1 MVWRQTQP
9 SSLVRKRKEK
19 EVVTSKSLT
28 PTRIIAGAV
37 AVYEDA
43 WHNFL
48 ETISLSV
55 SQEDIDFI
63 AASTFDPKTG
73 QTFVNKI
80 RNTDTLGITKN
91 SSTNDHFKNLDTQCK
106 ELIYNLSSQYKQA
119 LNIRDQ
125 IVDEENYS
133 LLRYSPGQYYR
144 EHYDGPTASARSVSV
159 LIYLNDDYEGGE
171 IEFINFNEKL
181 KPKAGTVILFPSN
194 YAYRHIAHPV
204 VSGTKYVITTF
215 LHDRKKEL

>member
-1 MVWRQTQP
+1 MA
-9 SSLVRKRKEK
+9 EK
-19 EVVTSKSLT
+19 IFSPTKVVGGA
-28 PTRIIAGAV
+28 IAI
-37 AVYEDA
+37 YEDA
-43 WHNFL
+43 WPNFL
-48 ETISLSV
+48 ETISSSS
-55 SQEDIDFI
+55 SQEGIDFI
-63 AASTFDPKTG
+63 SARTYNPETG

-91 SSTNDHFKNLDTQCK
+91 SGTNDYFKNLNSECRD
-106 ELIYNLSSQYKQA
+106 LVYNISKYYKKDF
-119 LNIRDQ
+119 NIKDE
-125 IVDEENYS
+125 IIDEENYS
-133 LLRYSPGQYYR
+133 LLRYNPEQYYR
-144 EHYDGPTASARSVSV
+144 EHYDGPTASARSISV

-215 LHDRKKEL
+215 LHDRKKEV

>member
-1 MVWRQTQP
+1 MVWRSTKP
-9 SSLVRKRKEK
+9 SSLVCKRKEK
-19 EVVTSKSLT
+19 EVVTTKSLD
-28 PTRIIAGAV
+28 PTKIIAGAI

-43 WHNFL
+43 WPNFL

-91 SSTNDHFKNLDTQCK
+91 SSTNNHFKNLDTQCR
-106 ELIYNLSSQYKQA
+106 ELIYNLSNQYKQA

-159 LIYLNDDYEGGE
+159 LIYLNDDYDGGE
-171 IEFINFNEKL
+171 IEFINFNEKI
-181 KPKAGTVILFPSN
+181 KPRAGTVILFPSN

-204 VSGTKYVITTF
+204 LSGTKYVITTF
-215 LHDRKKEL
+215 LHDRKKEV

>member
-1 MVWRQTQP
+1 MTI
-9 SSLVRKRKEK
+9 
-19 EVVTSKSLT
+19 KSFA
-28 PTRIIAGAV
+28 PTKIIAGAV

-43 WHNFL
+43 WPNFL
-48 ETISLSV
+48 ETISLSI
-55 SQEDIDFI
+55 SQEDVDFI
-63 AASTFDPKTG
+63 AASTYDPKTG

-80 RNTDTLGITKN
+80 RNTDTIGITKN
-91 SSTNDHFKNLDTQCK
+91 SSTNDHFKVLDTQCR
-106 ELIYNLSSQYKQA
+106 ELIYNISNAYKQS

-133 LLRYSPGQYYR
+133 LLRYNPGQYYR

-171 IEFINFNEKL
+171 IEFMNFNEKL

-204 VSGTKYVITTF
+204 ISGTKYVITTF
-215 LHDRKKEL
+215 LHDRKKEI

>member
-1 MVWRQTQP
+1 MA
-9 SSLVRKRKEK
+9 EK
-19 EVVTSKSLT
+19 IFV
-28 PTRIIAGAV
+28 PTKIVGGTIAI
-37 AVYEDA
+37 YEDA
-43 WHNFL
+43 WPNFL
-48 ETISLSV
+48 ETISLSS
-55 SQEDIDFI
+55 SQEGIDFI
-63 AASTFDPKTG
+63 PASTYDPKTG

-91 SSTNDHFKNLDTQCK
+91 SGLNEHFNKLNSDCRNLISTISGSYKKNFRIMD
-106 ELIYNLSSQYKQA
+106 E
-119 LNIRDQ
+119 

-133 LLRYSPGQYYR
+133 LLRYNPGQYYR
-144 EHYDGPTASARSVSV
+144 EHYDGPTVSARSISV

-171 IEFINFNEKL
+171 IEFVNFNEKI

-215 LHDRKKEL
+215 LHDRKKEI